1 VEESTELDIGR
12 YLRMIYKKRVLF
24 ALIAMTVTSGVV
36 FAGYLMPQVYEAR
49 SIIFIERNFLNDLIK
64 NVTITPS
71 FDEKI
76 KALATVMK
84 SRSLL
89 LKVMGDLDLDLN
101 SRNPAEIEGQLQNFQ
116 DRTEVKLEIN
126 RVNPRD
132 TDLFIVSYT
141 GNDPKLACNYVNT
154 LVRRYIEENLS
165 KEREE
170 AYGASRFLL
179 EQISSFKEK
188 INQAEADIAKL
199 KRGGGV
205 SRARQNDQLLS
216 VQKKLD
222 DLLVTYTESHP
233 DVVKLKSEIEQLKM
247 QLKNRKGDMALPGSA
262 EADTP
267 GKSFT
272 ADAEQVNSTRTAGD
286 TRSAASA
293 PAEKKTLPDLERE
306 LTTNKKIYEDL
317 LTTLGKSQVSTQAQV
332 QDKAGAFRILDP
344 AVIPTKPIHKNI
356 IRMILLG
363 MLGGIGAGIAV
374 IIGMDM
380 LDTSVKSVDTA
391 KKLGF
396 PVLAVIPIMR
406 TSVEISATRKR
417 DRLLYMA
424 AGLYVIGL
432 LTIVTMEFLEL
443 PYVGDLVQGTKT
455 EIKNSLKRIW

>member
-1 VEESTELDIGR
+1 MEESTELDIGR
-12 YLRMIYKKRVLF
+12 YLRMIYKKRVLLV
-24 ALIAMTVTSGVV
+24 LIAMTVTSAVV
-36 FAGYLMPQVYEAR
+36 FASYLMPGVYEAK
-49 SIIFIERNFLNDLIK
+49 SVIFIERNFLNDLIK

-71 FDEKI
+71 FDDKT

-84 SRSLL
+84 SRGLL

-116 DRTEVKLEIN
+116 DKTEIKLEMN
-126 RVNPRD
+126 RANPRN

-141 GNDPKLACNYVNT
+141 GKDPKLACNYVNT

-170 AYGASRFLL
+170 AYGASRFLV

-188 INQAEADIAKL
+188 IDLTEADIAKL
-199 KRGGGV
+199 KKGGGAAK
-205 SRARQNDQLLS
+205 ARQNDQLLN
-216 VQKKLD
+216 VQKKLN

-247 QLKNRKGDMALPGSA
+247 QLKNRMGDTAWPGSA
-262 EADTP
+262 ETDTP

-272 ADAEQVNSTRTAGD
+272 TDTGQVDSTRSADD
-286 TRSAASA
+286 TRSAVPV
-293 PAEKKTLPDLERE
+293 PAGKKTLPDLERE
-306 LTTNKKIYEDL
+306 LAMNKKIYEDL
-317 LTTLGKSQVSTQAQV
+317 LTTLGKSQVSTQVQV
-332 QDKAGAFRILDP
+332 QDKADAFRILDP
-344 AVIPTKPIHKNI
+344 AVIPTKPISPNI

-363 MLGGIGAGIAV
+363 VLGGIGAGIAV

-380 LDTSVKSVDTA
+380 LDTSVKSVDA
-391 KKLGF
+391 VKKLGF

-406 TSVEISATRKR
+406 TPVEISVIRKK

-432 LTIVTMEFLEL
+432 LTIVTMELLEL
-443 PYVGDLVQGTKT
+443 PYMADLVQGTKT